1 MAEPKD
7 EGGGARSSMNGRGS
21 KKGAESP
28 KATVVSVKGMQRSL
42 ASRRK
47 VNFRGLPG
55 EPVSVT

>member
-28 KATVVSVKGMQRSL
+28 KATVVSVKGTQTF
-42 ASRRK
+42 ARK
-47 VNFRGLPG
+47 Q
-55 EPVSVT
+55 T